1 MNPFRL
7 LGEKGWQRT
16 PQTAEGISV
25 EVSQALGHPPQKT
38 ALMFLLGVV
47 FVLFGLFITAYFI
60 RMKLDD
66 WRPMPESNLLWWNTA
81 LLFLGSVVL
90 QWTHVRVKSG
100 RDAGVKTG
108 LLLGAVLTLGFVFGQ
123 YVVWQD
129 MRAAGYFM
137 ANNPANAFFYVLTG
151 VHAVHILGGLW
162 VWTRAGL
169 RVFSGAPAESIRLSV
184 ELCAVYWHFLLLV
197 WLVLFALLSRT

>member
-7 LGEKGWQRT
+7 LSEKGWQRT
-16 PQTAEGISV
+16 PQTPEGISV
-25 EVSQALGHPPQKT
+25 ELSQALGHPPQKT
-38 ALMFLLGVV
+38 ALMFFLGVV

-60 RMKLDD
+60 RMNVED
-66 WRPMPESNLLWWNTA
+66 WRPMPEPDLLWVNTA
-81 LLFLGSVVL
+81 LLFLGSIVL

-108 LLLGAVLTLGFVFGQ
+108 LLLGAVLTFGFVYGQ
-123 YVVWQD
+123 YAAWQD

-137 ANNPANAFFYVLTG
+137 YNNPANAFFYVLTG
-151 VHAVHILGGLW
+151 IHALHILGGLL
-162 VWTRAGL
+162 VWARAGF
-169 RVFSGAPAESIRLSV
+169 RVFTGASTESIRLSV

-197 WLVLFALLSRT
+197 WLALFALLSNT